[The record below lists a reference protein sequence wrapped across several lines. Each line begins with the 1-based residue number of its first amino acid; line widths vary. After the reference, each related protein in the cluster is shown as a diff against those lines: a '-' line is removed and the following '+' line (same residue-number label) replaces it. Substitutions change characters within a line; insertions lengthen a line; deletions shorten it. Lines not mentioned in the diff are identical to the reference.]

1 MRRLVVIAVML
12 LPFVGIAEAQTRRPH
27 FTEVFSKEEFSRRR
41 ARVTEAIGPGAI
53 AVVRGN
59 EDMPGSAEFV
69 QNTTV
74 FYLSGVEAP
83 GAILLLDGGTQ
94 SATLFLPP
102 RNERREQSEGPV
114 LTPNDTAREL
124 TGIDTI
130 LELGAFTGM
139 LVRLA
144 SERDL
149 LYVETAPQELEAM
162 SRDGLTRYQMDR
174 LNDPWDGRPSR
185 EAYFVG
191 LLHARFPTI
200 GVKDLTPI
208 LDQMRL
214 IKSKEEIAVLRKA
227 SELSA
232 LSLIEAMRSTQ
243 PGQYEYE
250 LDALGQFIY
259 FRNGAKGLA
268 YAALVASGRN
278 AHFPHYRSGLS
289 QMKDGDLLLMDF
301 APDYHYYH
309 ADVTRMWP
317 VNGKFSPAQVELYSF
332 YLKCY
337 QAILKSIRPYVAPKT
352 IMLEAVKEME
362 QVLRQ
367 AHFSQDKYRRGAE
380 KFVADQRS
388 RAERSGLGRLGHWVG
403 MTTHDV
409 GGNVEVLKPG
419 MVFTIEPA
427 LRVPEDE
434 IYVRLE
440 DMLLITAT
448 GVENLSAVA
457 PVEIDAI
464 EALMKEPGLLERY
477 RRHLA
482 HDAVRPR
489 RPALTSE
496 EARRANTEESKP

>member
-1 MRRLVVIAVML
+1 MPRLIAIIVML
-12 LPFVGIAEAQTRRPH
+12 IALVIIAPAQTRRPH
-27 FTEVFSKEEFSRRR
+27 FTDAFSKEEFSRRR
-41 ARVTEAIGPGAI
+41 ARVGEAIGPKAI
-53 AVVRGN
+53 AVIRGN

-83 GAILLLDGGTQ
+83 GAILLLDGKNQ
-94 SATLFLPP
+94 STTLFLPP

-114 LTPNDTAREL
+114 LIPNDIAREL

-130 LELGAFTGM
+130 LEAGAFTGV
-139 LVRLA
+139 LARLA
-144 SERDL
+144 SERDF

-162 SRDGLTRYQMDR
+162 SRDGLTRYQVDR
-174 LNDPWDGRPSR
+174 LNDPWDGRSSR
-185 EAYFVG
+185 EAYFAG
-191 LLHARFPTI
+191 LLHARFPSFT
-200 GVKDLTPI
+200 VKDITPT
-208 LDQMRL
+208 LDKMRL
-214 IKSKEEIAVLRKA
+214 IKSDEEIAALRKA
-227 SELSA
+227 SELAA
-232 LSLIEAMRSTQ
+232 LSLTEAMRSTQ

-278 AHFPHYRSGLS
+278 AYFPHYRSGLS
-289 QMKDGDLLLMDF
+289 QMKGGELLLMDF

-317 VNGKFSPAQVELYSF
+317 VNGKFLPQQVELYSF

-337 QAILKSIRPYVAPKT
+337 QAILKSIRPYVAPRT
-352 IMLEAVKEME
+352 IMAEAVNEME
-362 QVLRQ
+362 QILRQ
-367 AHFSQDKYRRGAE
+367 TRFSEEKYRRGAE
-380 KFVADQRS
+380 NFVAEHRN
-388 RAERSGLGRLGHWVG
+388 RAERAELGRLGHWVG

-409 GGNVEVLKPG
+409 GGAVDVLKPG

-434 IYVRLE
+434 IYIRLE

-448 GVENLSAVA
+448 GVENLSALA

-477 RRHLA
+477 PRHLA
-482 HDAVRPR
+482 HDAVRPKR
-489 RPALTSE
+489 AALTRA
-496 EARRANTEESKP
+496 EAKSDEN